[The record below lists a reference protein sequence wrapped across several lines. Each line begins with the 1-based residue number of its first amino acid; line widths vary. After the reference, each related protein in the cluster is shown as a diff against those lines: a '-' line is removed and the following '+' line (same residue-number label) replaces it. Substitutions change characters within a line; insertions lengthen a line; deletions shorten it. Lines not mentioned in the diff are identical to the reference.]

1 MTEWRLRTLSGR
13 GEERD
18 IDISGMF
25 VYGIRNVYP
34 EMAMRAGADR
44 SVAPLVADPID
55 NFGLSKCDMKRRG
68 ING

>member
-13 GEERD
+13 GEERG

-25 VYGIRNVYP
+25 VYGVWNVYP
-34 EMAMRAGADR
+34 EMAMRAGADG
-44 SVAPLVADPID
+44 LVALLAANPTD
-55 NFGLSKCDMKRRG
+55 NFGLSKCDMKARW